1 MEDNTISIVIND
13 GFAQSDDKKKIPAR
27 PHDGK
32 KIDQIIVSQDM
43 SYLYVVTYSREDD
56 SICGWTGLEKDGQQL
71 EKDGQQFEKDEQQFE
86 KDGQQFEKDEQQFGK
101 DGQQFEK
108 NEKLEFDK
116 TYIKLNEPNY
126 IVKFVLYKKILLYRY
141 VYFDSQ
147 NFKYGK
153 YHYLKICLNKKIS
166 ISN

>member
-1 MEDNTISIVIND
+1 MAHTIDID
-13 GFAQSDDKKKIPAR
+13 GSESFPIQPDDKEKIPIQPDNKEKFFIQPVDEEKSSVQEI
-27 PHDGK
+27 PHNGK
-32 KIDQIIVSQDM
+32 KIDQMIVSQDM
-43 SYLYVVTYSREDD
+43 SYHYVVTYSREDD
-56 SICGWTGLEKDGQQL
+56 SICGWTGLEKD
-71 EKDGQQFEKDEQQFE
+71 EQQFE
-86 KDGQQFEKDEQQFGK
+86 KDGQQFEK
-101 DGQQFEK
+101 
-108 NEKLEFDK
+108 NEKLKFD